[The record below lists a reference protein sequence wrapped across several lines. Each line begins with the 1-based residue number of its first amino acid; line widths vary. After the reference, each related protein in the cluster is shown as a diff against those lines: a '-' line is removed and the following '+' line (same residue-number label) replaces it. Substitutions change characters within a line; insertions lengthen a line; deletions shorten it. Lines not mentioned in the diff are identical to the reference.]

1 MRSRVINPRRPAL
14 ATLLSGLLAITTL
27 AILDGHFPGAI
38 QRFDAAALDYMVGR
52 ATPEPTGNVVIAA
65 IDDASLHRLGRWA
78 WQHRLEA
85 QLVDTLMDY
94 KVSVVGFDIWF
105 VDPSANERTKAVDTP
120 DIDDDA
126 LRKAIMK
133 QGATFIGYYF
143 NGPLSH
149 RPSSPID
156 QDPSLYRTT
165 LADPPPLAYDLVLNA
180 TPDAETDKS
189 LIMTTYGPPI
199 EVLNS
204 AARRHTA
211 FLNVEED
218 LDGNVRSFPTV
229 IVFKGHYYAPFFLA
243 LADAFL
249 GQPQLRLSLADQ
261 RITGVAL
268 GNRTIP
274 VDEMGRM
281 MVRYRGPA
289 GTIPQYSVVDI
300 INHKVAPSKLSGK
313 IVLVGAT
320 AEGLADFFATPVG
333 SNFPGVEVQANAVD
347 NVLAGH
353 FLYRSLKTDRT
364 ERIIGCIMAG
374 IITSA
379 AVFLTAAG
387 SFLLA
392 TILLAGTVVYTEW
405 RIASDGALIGF
416 GFSGLAVAVTYAAV
430 ATTRWRTVAK
440 QKKYTNWIAEHYLSP
455 NVFGQID
462 PDNPGAEEDEEDVSI
477 MFADL
482 SGFTQ
487 QSRAMGPKALRDQ
500 VNRYFGEVVP
510 PVDATNGYIER
521 FLGDAMLAFWTARPA
536 EDAHPAKRAASGIIR
551 FLREKGDAP
560 APDSNHAVRA
570 VRAAIAIVERVK
582 FAREADEAR
591 NERGFTIKVGIN
603 SGPASIGNVGGRGHF
618 SYSLQG
624 KAVNFASRL
633 ESVPPLYGCF
643 IVVGENTAHLV
654 RDEFLLRELDW
665 ILVKD
670 AKEPMT
676 IYQPIAALDQVS
688 DAQKD
693 LVANFLIALEHYRAA
708 RFAEACSIWE
718 DLVVKYEP
726 APSPSSVMA
735 TRARDFMTSPPA
747 LPWNAI
753 YVRDSK

>member
-1 MRSRVINPRRPAL
+1 M
-14 ATLLSGLLAITTL
+14 LAITTL
-27 AILDGHFPGAI
+27 AILDGHFPGVI
-38 QRFDAAALDYMVGR
+38 RRFDAAALDYMVSR
-52 ATPEPTGNVVIAA
+52 APPEPTGNVVIAA
-65 IDDASLHRLGRWA
+65 IDNLSLHRLGRWA

-85 QLVDTLMDY
+85 QLVDALMDY
-94 KVSVVGFDIWF
+94 KVSVVGFDVWF
-105 VDPSANERTKAVDTP
+105 VDPSANERTNPVDTP

-143 NGPLSH
+143 NDPLSH
-149 RPSSPID
+149 RPSSSID

-180 TPDAETDKS
+180 TPEAETDKA

-199 EVLNS
+199 QALNS

-229 IVFKGHYYAPFFLA
+229 IVFNGRYYAPFFLA

-261 RITGVAL
+261 RITSVAL

-320 AEGLADFFATPVG
+320 AEGVADFFATPVG
-333 SNFPGVEVQANAVD
+333 SNFPGVEIQANAVD
-347 NVLAGH
+347 NVLAGR

-364 ERIIGCIMAG
+364 ERIIGCILAG
-374 IITSA
+374 IITLA
-379 AVFLTAAG
+379 AVFLPAAG
-387 SFLLA
+387 SFLLS
-392 TILLAGTVVYTEW
+392 TVLLAGTLVCSEW
-405 RIASDGALIGF
+405 RIESDGALIGF

-462 PDNPGAEEDEEDVSI
+462 PDNPGVEKDEKDEKDEEDVSI

-487 QSRAMGPKALRDQ
+487 QSRAMGPKALRDK
-500 VNRYFGEVVP
+500 VNRYFSEIVP

-521 FLGDAMLAFWTARPA
+521 FLGDALLAFWAARPA
-536 EDAHPAKRAASGIIR
+536 EDAHLANRAVSGIIG
-551 FLREKGDAP
+551 FLSEKWVAP
-560 APDSNHAVRA
+560 APDSSHAVRA
-570 VRAAIAIVERVK
+570 VRAAIAIVERVQ

-603 SGPASIGNVGGRGHF
+603 SGPASIGNVGGGKHF

-654 RDEFLLRELDW
+654 RDDFLLRELDW
-665 ILVKD
+665 IRLKD
-670 AKEPMT
+670 AEEKMT
-676 IYQPIAALDQVS
+676 IYQPIAALDQAS

-693 LVANFLIALEHYRAA
+693 LAARFSIALEHYRAA
-708 RFAEACSIWE
+708 RFSEACSIWD

-735 TRARDFMTSPPA
+735 TRAREYMTNPPA
-747 LPWNAI
+747 RPWNAI
-753 YVRDSK
+753 YVRESK